1 MRQEGGPRARTVG
14 RLLRLL
20 TGIAAV
26 VEGGRHAFGATP
38 ALLQGVGVVFLLEV
52 VFYAALHLVISR
64 FLADLNAWVGAV
76 IAVTPVVMVFLFGDA
91 PGRLGTLLFVG
102 VSLVVTAVRADGGCE
117 VMTLPGL
124 LLGKRTHLVC
134 IAFSPIDWIE
144 ERAARPR
151 IGEP

>member
-1 MRQEGGPRARTVG
+1 MRQEEGPQARTAG

-20 TGIAAV
+20 AGIALV
-26 VEGGRHAFGATP
+26 LEGGRHLIGASP

-64 FLADLNAWVGAV
+64 FLAGVNAWVGAALA
-76 IAVTPVVMVFLFGDA
+76 ITPVVMVFLFGDA
-91 PGRLGTLLFVG
+91 QGRLGTLLFVG